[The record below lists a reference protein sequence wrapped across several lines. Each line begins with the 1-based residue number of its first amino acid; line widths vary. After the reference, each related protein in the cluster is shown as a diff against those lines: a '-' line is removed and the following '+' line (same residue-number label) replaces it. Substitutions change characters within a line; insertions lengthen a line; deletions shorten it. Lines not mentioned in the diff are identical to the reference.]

1 MSVSARRFWSAG
13 KRTAAV
19 TAAAVLL
26 AACGASDEAR
36 REPTPAGAGVISRGQ
51 AIYAAQCATCHGSR
65 GEGQPNWRSRRP
77 DGTLPAPPHDSSGHT
92 WHHTDAVLVDIV
104 ARGGQA
110 AYGTSDFTSGMP
122 AFGDRLTSEE
132 IAAVLAHIKS
142 LWGEAER
149 VYQESLR

>member
-1 MSVSARRFWSAG
+1 VAQVSRLS
-13 KRTAAV
+13 RTGWAALALTV
-19 TAAAVLL
+19 PAVLL
-26 AACGASDEAR
+26 LACGRPDESGAGSASDPE
-36 REPTPAGAGVISRGQ
+36 TLGQ
-51 AIYAAQCATCHGSR
+51 RIYATNCASCHGAR

-92 WHHTDAVLVDIV
+92 WHHTDAVLIDIV

-110 AYGTSDFTSGMP
+110 VYGTSEFTSGMP

-132 IAAVLAHIKS
+132 IAAVLSHIKS

-149 VYQESLR
+149 AYQEALR